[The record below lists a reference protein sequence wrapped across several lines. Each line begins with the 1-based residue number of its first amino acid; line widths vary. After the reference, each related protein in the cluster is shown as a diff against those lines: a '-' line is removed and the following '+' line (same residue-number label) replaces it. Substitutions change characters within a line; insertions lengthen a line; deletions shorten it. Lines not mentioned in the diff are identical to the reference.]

1 MYFIIIF
8 LYLLDISAGQLDT
21 LQNKL
26 KFGYGVNFKYN
37 GKLYHNL
44 DRVWAVHRL
53 SLPSVKQLDNLPEF
67 PQELNCVLPVEEHKI
82 PMTNTVKSTRNF
94 IQTLCQTTIPQ
105 FKLLQKQAGFFRN
118 LAKNLLQH
126 DLYHALH
133 GLSPVTESRYKKRAL
148 TIPQALLANATH
160 PNKSRFPNKKKRFI
174 TAIASALFPAA
185 GKLVTLAV
193 EELGGYLQRKRNKAL
208 NKALEQL
215 EFRVDLTQNMMHQLE
230 EDFLLFGEFE
240 INSTESIV
248 KTFQSLDGRTSTLE
262 QWLLGEDKRMTS
274 GYVNHLHGPTLYS
287 HQLQLYLNF
296 VQEKYIRLYEN
307 LVTELKALL
316 KSISILSRGYL
327 PAYLFPPSTLK
338 QLSEQAINMIR
349 EQNPDYVLALPHIT
363 DY

>member
-1 MYFIIIF
+1 M
-8 LYLLDISAGQLDT
+8 
-21 LQNKL
+21 
-26 KFGYGVNFKYN
+26 
-37 GKLYHNL
+37 

-53 SLPSVKQLDNLPEF
+53 FLPSVKQLDNLPDF
-67 PQELNCVLPVEEHKI
+67 PQELNCVLPVEEHRI
-82 PMTNTVKSTRNF
+82 PLTNTVKSKKNF

-105 FKLLQKQAGFFRN
+105 FKLLQKQAGFYRT

-126 DLYHALH
+126 DLYQALH

-148 TIPQALLANATH
+148 TIPQALLADATH
-160 PNKSRFPNKKKRFI
+160 PNKSRFPNRKKRFI
-174 TAIASALFPAA
+174 TAIASALLPAA

-287 HQLQLYLNF
+287 HQL
-296 VQEKYIRLYEN
+296 
-307 LVTELKALL
+307 
-316 KSISILSRGYL
+316 
-327 PAYLFPPSTLK
+327 
-338 QLSEQAINMIR
+338 
-349 EQNPDYVLALPHIT
+349 
-363 DY
+363 